1 MRSRIKPLRGT
12 NKDALFVTSEPSGK
26 MQFDTIYGSDNIIM
40 NKKVPFKY
48 QVVKPY
54 TSLVTD
60 IHTNL
65 PVVIKPKDMDDITV
79 YPPSTGEILAKV
91 SESLWADKLDSL
103 FQDADVYANNGA
115 TENAL
120 RYGEVLGYVT
130 LLEGG
135 DTIKMIRNVFL
146 RLFKAVL
153 DVYKSAKKLNVVAT
167 MDTLSDIW
175 LEARYGWRP
184 LIGELGSLHELMT
197 HVRKDG
203 VKSAY
208 GTSEVRELP
217 TSPIEIATVDILTK
231 QGQTFTYKVS
241 FKPGKAF
248 SKVGYNFLNTDS
260 SRNDDWLALLGLDLE
275 SLPRTVWDL
284 IPFSFVVDM
293 FLNVGSI
300 LQVQNSSEQV
310 SSFNHYKSHFTEGN
324 ILLECV
330 AISTEVPG
338 RPIDWSAHFGRYP
351 KIKLRSR
358 PIHPLRPKNPA
369 ELVMKI
375 LDRGPHSSNVGFYP
389 KKDIYNGF
397 LSFGSTWER
406 IETGNPGPPFSDLRF
421 EDLKVLFSK
430 NQPGS
435 QVWSIHDLS
444 NRWSIF
450 LPSAFAEILQYFDF
464 QDMTDDQCAQFVQD
478 ILYPGSLRQ
487 FSALQSYFATSGT
500 SWGSPSINQMVT
512 KPLSNEIKKAL
523 QLWPNP
529 FVTVHDSYSFVTHVA
544 PLSLGYEPERR
555 ITLDADLSDLTYEVS
570 SKIFTR
576 QTTDGVYHLFTK
588 DVDLSPGQFADLGAL
603 ALTLTKR
610 FRK

>member
-1 MRSRIKPLRGT
+1 MRSRIKPLKGT
-12 NKDALFVTSEPSGK
+12 NIDALFVTSEPSGK
-26 MQFDTIYGSDNIIM
+26 MQFETIYGSDNIVM
-40 NKKVPFKY
+40 NRKVPFKY
-48 QVVKPY
+48 KVSKPY
-54 TSLVTD
+54 TSVVTD

-65 PVVIKPKDMDDITV
+65 PVILKPVDMDDITV
-79 YPPSTGEILAKV
+79 FPPTTAEILTEL
-91 SESLWADKLDSL
+91 SESLWADKLNFL

-115 TENAL
+115 TEDAL

-146 RLFKAVL
+146 RLFKAIL

-184 LIGELGSLHELMT
+184 LLGELESLHELMT

-208 GTSEVRELP
+208 GTSEVRDLLTE
-217 TSPIEIATVDILTK
+217 PIEIGTVDILTK
-231 QGQTFTYKVS
+231 KGQTFTYKVS
-241 FKPGKAF
+241 FTPSKAF

-310 SSFNHYKSHFTEGN
+310 SSFNHYKSHFTEGK

-338 RPIDWSAHFGRYP
+338 RPIDWSAHFGKYP
-351 KIKLRSR
+351 KIKLRRR
-358 PIHPLRPKNPA
+358 PRHPLRPKNPTD
-369 ELVMKI
+369 LVMKT
-375 LDRGPHSSNVGFYP
+375 LERGPHASKVGFYP
-389 KKDIYNGF
+389 KKEIYNGF
-397 LSFGSTWER
+397 LTFGSTWER
-406 IETGNPGPPFSDLRF
+406 IKPGNPGLPYADLRF
-421 EDLKVLFSK
+421 ENLKVLFKK
-430 NQPGS
+430 NRPGS
-435 QVWSIHDLS
+435 QVWSISDASGH
-444 NRWSIF
+444 WSIF
-450 LPSAFAEILQYFDF
+450 LSKAFSEILSYLDF
-464 QDMTDDQCAQFVQD
+464 QDMTDDQCAKFIQD

-487 FSALQSYFATSGT
+487 FSALQSYFASSGT
-500 SWGSPSINQMVT
+500 AWGYPSINQMLT
-512 KPLSNEIKKAL
+512 NSLKNDQKKAY
-523 QLWPNP
+523 QAWPNP
-529 FVTVHDSYSFVTHVA
+529 FATVSPSYTWITHVA
-544 PLSLGYEPERR
+544 PLSIGYEPERR
-555 ITLDADLSDLTYEVS
+555 ITLDADLSGLNYEIS
-570 SKIFTR
+570 AKIFTR
-576 QTTDGVYHLFTK
+576 QSTDGAYHLFTK